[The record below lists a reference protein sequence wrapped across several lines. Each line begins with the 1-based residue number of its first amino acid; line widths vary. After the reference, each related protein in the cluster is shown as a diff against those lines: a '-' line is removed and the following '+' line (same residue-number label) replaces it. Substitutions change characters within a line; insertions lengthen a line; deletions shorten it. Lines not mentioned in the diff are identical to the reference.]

1 LPYEKKS
8 YFFKVS
14 TFAVSTTTAGESGTG
29 VGAGAAAGESAAGVS
44 SAFPESLQATKA
56 AIAKTN
62 NSFFIVPFFVLL
74 TNDFKVNTEMDKK

>member
-8 YFFKVS
+8 YFFRVS
-14 TFAVSTTTAGESGTG
+14 TVLVVSTVVVESGTG
-29 VGAGAAAGESAAGVS
+29 AGTGAVAGESAAGVS
-44 SAFPESLQATKA
+44 SEFPESLQATKA

-74 TNDFKVNTEMDKK
+74 TNDFKVNTETAKK